1 MNEEI
6 QIQII
11 ELIDNGATLESSP
24 ELKALVDAS
33 KEAKEFYES
42 LLVSESMLEGFFG
55 GDKAKELNAR
65 AEAFINEQLEKPSN
79 VTSIN
84 FKPFI
89 GFAVAAS
96 LAVIA
101 FTIVN
106 SPSEIIEP
114 VEVAEVVY
122 EEPVVVIE
130 EIIEEPEPIF
140 VSGSEMET
148 LWSTASQIA
157 NDLGVDK
164 YQVMY
169 AIYEANKDFFV
180 NNDINAPRA
189 DRDYFVDLSIIETV
203 DVSFAASEV
212 KRHIFVIVKLI
223 CNKSISGT
231 LRK

>member
-1 MNEEI
+1 MKEEI

-11 ELIDNGATLESSP
+11 ELMDAGATLESSP
-24 ELKALVDAS
+24 ELKALIDAS
-33 KEAKEFYES
+33 KEAREFYES
-42 LLVSESMLEGFFG
+42 LLVSESMLEGFFS
-55 GDKAKELNAR
+55 GDKAKELNAK

-106 SPSEIIEP
+106 SPSEIVEP
-114 VEVAEVVY
+114 VEVAEIVY
-122 EEPVVVIE
+122 EEPVVVVE

-212 KRHIFVIVKLI
+212 KRHIF
-223 CNKSISGT
+223 CHC
-231 LRK
+231 

>member
-11 ELIDNGATLESSP
+11 ELIDDGATLDSSP
-24 ELKALVDAS
+24 DLKALVDS
-33 KEAKEFYES
+33 SEEAREFYES

-65 AEAFINEQLEKPSN
+65 AGAFINEQLEKPSN

-106 SPSEIIEP
+106 SPSEIIKP
-114 VEVAEVVY
+114 VEVAGTVI

-212 KRHIFVIVKLI
+212 KRHIF
-223 CNKSISGT
+223 CHC
-231 LRK
+231 

>member
-11 ELIDNGATLESSP
+11 ELMDAGATIESSP

-33 KEAKEFYES
+33 KEAREFYES

-55 GDKAKELNAR
+55 GDKAKELNAK
-65 AEAFINEQLEKPSN
+65 AEAFIDKQFEKPSN

-84 FKPFI
+84 FQPFI

-101 FTIVN
+101 FTIIN
-106 SPSEIIEP
+106 SPSETVEP
-114 VEVAEVVY
+114 VEVAEAVIA
-122 EEPVVVIE
+122 EPAVVIE
-130 EIIEEPEPIF
+130 EIIEELEPIF

-212 KRHIFVIVKLI
+212 KRHIF
-223 CNKSISGT
+223 CHC
-231 LRK
+231 

>member
-1 MNEEI
+1 MNEEK

-11 ELIDNGATLESSP
+11 ELMDDGATLENSP
-24 ELKALVDAS
+24 ELKALIDAS

-55 GDKAKELNAR
+55 GERRDELNAK
-65 AEAFINEQLEKPSN
+65 AKAFISEQIEEPSN
-79 VTSIN
+79 VSTIN
-84 FKPFI
+84 FKPLI
-89 GFAVAAS
+89 GFAIAAS
-96 LAVIA
+96 LGVIA

-106 SPSEIIEP
+106 SPFEIVDPISS
-114 VEVAEVVY
+114 VQIAY
-122 EEPVVVIE
+122 EEPEPMIE
-130 EIIEEPEPIF
+130 EVIEEPEPIF

-157 NDLGVDK
+157 HDLGVDK

-212 KRHIFVIVKLI
+212 KRHIF
-223 CNKSISGT
+223 CHC
-231 LRK
+231 

>member
-11 ELIDNGATLESSP
+11 ELMDAGATIESSP

-33 KEAKEFYES
+33 KEAREFYES

-55 GDKAKELNAR
+55 GDKVKELNAK

-79 VTSIN
+79 ITSIN

-101 FTIVN
+101 LTIVN

-114 VEVAEVVY
+114 VEVTELVY

-189 DRDYFVDLSIIETV
+189 DRNYFVDLSIIETV

-212 KRHIFVIVKLI
+212 KRHIF
-223 CNKSISGT
+223 CHC
-231 LRK
+231 

>member
-11 ELIDNGATLESSP
+11 ELMDDGATLESSP
-24 ELKALVDAS
+24 ELKGLVEAS
-33 KEAKEFYES
+33 EEATKFYES
-42 LLVSESMLEGFFG
+42 LLVSESMLQGFFG
-55 GDKAKELNAR
+55 GEKAKELNAK
-65 AEAFINEQLEKPSN
+65 AEAFIDEQLEKPSN
-79 VTSIN
+79 VSSIN

-96 LAVIA
+96 VAVIA

-106 SPSEIIEP
+106 SPSEMIEP
-114 VEVAEVVY
+114 LAPVQIAY
-122 EEPVVVIE
+122 EEPAPIIE
-130 EIIEEPEPIF
+130 EVIEEPEPMF

-157 NDLGVDK
+157 NDLGVDR

-169 AIYEANKDFFV
+169 ALYEANKDFFV

-203 DVSFAASEV
+203 DVSFAANEV
-212 KRHIFVIVKLI
+212 KRHIF
-223 CNKSISGT
+223 CHC
-231 LRK
+231 

>member
-1 MNEEI
+1 MNEET

-11 ELIDNGATLESSP
+11 ELMDDGATLESSA
-24 ELKALVDAS
+24 ELKGLVEAS
-33 KEAKEFYES
+33 EEATKFYES

-55 GDKAKELNAR
+55 GEKAKELDKKIDV
-65 AEAFINEQLEKPSN
+65 FIDEQLEKPSN
-79 VTSIN
+79 VLSIN

-114 VEVAEVVY
+114 AAPVQIAY
-122 EEPVVVIE
+122 EEPAPIIE
-130 EIIEEPEPIF
+130 EVIEEPEPMF

-157 NDLGVDK
+157 NDLGVDR

-169 AIYEANKDFFV
+169 ALYEANKDFFV
-180 NNDINAPRA
+180 DNNINAPRA
-189 DRDYFVDLSIIETV
+189 DRNYFVDLAIIESV
-203 DVSFAASEV
+203 DPIFASREV
-212 KRHIFVIVKLI
+212 KNHIF
-223 CNKSISGT
+223 CSC
-231 LRK
+231 

>member
-1 MNEEI
+1 MLSRTALYAEFVGTFAMVFCGTAAMAVNETTAALAHEGVAI
-6 QIQII
+6 TWGLIVMVMVYAFGEHSGAHFNPAVTVSFALAKRFEWKKVPPYII
-11 ELIDNGATLESSP
+11 TQALGA
-24 ELKALVDAS
+24 
-33 KEAKEFYES
+33 
-42 LLVSESMLEGFFG
+42 
-55 GDKAKELNAR
+55 
-65 AEAFINEQLEKPSN
+65 I
-79 VTSIN
+79 
-84 FKPFI
+84 
-89 GFAVAAS
+89 AAS

-101 FTIVN
+101 LMIVN
-106 SPSEIIEP
+106 SPSEMVEP
-114 VEVAEVVY
+114 VEVVEVVY
-122 EEPVVVIE
+122 EEPVAVIK

-203 DVSFAASEV
+203 DISFAASEV
-212 KRHIFVIVKLI
+212 KRHIF
-223 CNKSISGT
+223 CHC
-231 LRK
+231 

>member
-11 ELIDNGATLESSP
+11 ELMDAGATIESSP

-33 KEAKEFYES
+33 KEAREFYES

-55 GDKAKELNAR
+55 GDKAKELNTK
-65 AEAFINEQLEKPSN
+65 AEAFINEQFEKPSN

-106 SPSEIIEP
+106 SPSEIVEP
-114 VEVAEVVY
+114 VEVVEVVY
-122 EEPVVVIE
+122 EEPVAVIE

-164 YQVMY
+164 YQVMF

-212 KRHIFVIVKLI
+212 KRHIF
-223 CNKSISGT
+223 CHC
-231 LRK
+231 